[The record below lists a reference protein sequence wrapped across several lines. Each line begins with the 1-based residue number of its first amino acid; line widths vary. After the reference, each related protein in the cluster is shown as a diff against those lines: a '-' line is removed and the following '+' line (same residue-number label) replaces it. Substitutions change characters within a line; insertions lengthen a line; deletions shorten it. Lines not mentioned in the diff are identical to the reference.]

1 MVCPSQRPDSG
12 VNKDCNS
19 SDLALLN
26 DDEYDLA
33 AEKKVEESDVDD
45 EEDGGGVA
53 S

>member
-1 MVCPSQRPDSG
+1 MWFVPPSG

-33 AEKKVEESDVDD
+33 AEAEVDESDVDD
-45 EEDGGGVA
+45 EEEGGMV